1 MNIQLGGVCSKCKK
15 SGHNIRTCPLI
26 SVNVKKTLKIK
37 QVKKT
42 LKIKQ
47 VKKLSKLK
55 ITQVKQD
62 CIITSKKFRFRKKIA
77 AFDYDQTLVVPK
89 KGSFSQNITDW
100 TWIRDCV
107 VEKIKEFYSKGF
119 CIVIFTNQSRDFKK
133 TQIENALNLLDV
145 PYKAYI
151 MYNKKLKKPNPYYFN
166 EFIQGKVVNK
176 NMSFYV
182 GDALGRPGDF
192 SDSDKNFAINSNI
205 KYITP
210 EEIFPFEKKTQIVL
224 EDVKVQEMVIM
235 IGYPG
240 SGKST
245 YAKKNFTKSNYT
257 ILNGDILKTESKMIK
272 ELKKE
277 LSIGKSV
284 VLDATFGTDYKKKG
298 APRPRQPFIKI
309 AKENGVYIRAIHV
322 NSSIE
327 LSMDRNRK
335 RQKPIPKIVF
345 YLYRKWFIPPS
356 KKEGIN
362 EIIVI

>member
-47 VKKLSKLK
+47 VKQLSKLK
-55 ITQVKQD
+55 IKQVKQD

-133 TQIENALNLLDV
+133 TQIKNALNLLNV

-205 KYITP
+205 
-210 EEIFPFEKKTQIVL
+210 FLFQ
-224 EDVKVQEMVIM
+224 
-235 IGYPG
+235 
-240 SGKST
+240 
-245 YAKKNFTKSNYT
+245 
-257 ILNGDILKTESKMIK
+257 
-272 ELKKE
+272 
-277 LSIGKSV
+277 
-284 VLDATFGTDYKKKG
+284 
-298 APRPRQPFIKI
+298 
-309 AKENGVYIRAIHV
+309 
-322 NSSIE
+322 
-327 LSMDRNRK
+327 
-335 RQKPIPKIVF
+335 
-345 YLYRKWFIPPS
+345 
-356 KKEGIN
+356 
-362 EIIVI
+362 